1 MARIKSVG
9 IVSAANLFSAV
20 YGAFGIWYVVQFGL
34 IYKTDPLYAPLGLL
48 LPKFGIKLDLHIGL
62 HPLVV
67 PLLLAPIAYVATG
80 WISGA
85 FCAAAYNLLARAGV
99 GLKVKM
105 ESRTQA
111 APEDA
116 QELKSQT
123 GTPSW
128 HF

>member
-9 IVSAANLFSAV
+9 IVSAANLFSIV

-34 IYKTDPLYAPLGLL
+34 IHKTDPLYAPLGLL
-48 LPKFGIKLDLHIGL
+48 LPRFGIKLDLHIGL
-62 HPLVV
+62 HPFIV

-85 FCAAAYNLLARAGV
+85 FCAAAYNVLARAGARLE
-99 GLKVKM
+99 GKI

-111 APEDA
+111 ATEDA
-116 QELKSQT
+116 QDLKRQT